1 MSLITWNDYF
11 VTGIDEIDSQ
21 HRRLIDLIGR
31 SARVLVLPYASAH
44 TTADKLLDALTDYV
58 IYHFDTEA
66 RLMSEHGVDPRHSE
80 HHLREH
86 ADFVARVGEMRRRY
100 EKEGNISGG
109 ELLTFLAN
117 WLVFHILAD
126 DQVLGRQLRAIRAGR
141 GPDEAF
147 ESAEGSE
154 ADPAQ
159 QAQTRALIDLYQ
171 LINVQYA
178 NLQAANQEL
187 EMHRGRLEELVAR
200 RTTQLAEAR
209 DLAEAASRAKS
220 AFLANISHEF
230 RTPLNAIVGMDWVL
244 LQQIGDPGQR
254 DKLQLIARASE
265 RLLGMLDE
273 VLDMVKLEA
282 EQLTLEPVDFDPRTL
297 IERQAAHLAAKAEA
311 RGIATALAISGA
323 LPGMVHADAA
333 RIEQII
339 DHVLDN
345 AVKFTARG
353 RITLRAEMRRLA
365 AGNDAGAT
373 PLLCIDVEDS
383 GCGIAA
389 DQLPKLFRPFA
400 QANGGTAR
408 AHGGTGL
415 SLALCKRLALLQ
427 GGDIEVDSTP
437 GRGSRFR
444 IELPVRIVV
453 GDAAAAGATPPSD
466 ASATA
471 TTTEPATA
479 AISEASDGAPP
490 DAAAQL
496 AAGDLLARLR
506 ALVAEDDSRALTLWH
521 NSRPALQ
528 AVLGAHAVRLE
539 RALAGYDF
547 QAALAILDA
556 APAAGPRRRSTAPQ

>member
-21 HRRLIDLIGR
+21 HRRLIDLISR
-31 SARVLVLPYASAH
+31 SARVLVLPYEAAH
-44 TTADKLLDALTDYV
+44 TTADKLLDTLTDYV

-66 RLMSEHGVDPRHSE
+66 RLMSEHGIDPRHSE

-100 EKEGNISGG
+100 EQEGNISGG

-126 DQVLGRQLRAIRAGR
+126 DQVLGRQLRAIRAGH

-159 QAQTRALIDLYQ
+159 RAQTRALIDLYQ

-178 NLQAANQEL
+178 HLQAANQEL

-230 RTPLNAIVGMDWVL
+230 RTPLNAIVGMNWVL
-244 LQQIGDPGQR
+244 LQQIADSGQR

-311 RGIATALAISGA
+311 RGIETALEISGA
-323 LPGMVHADAA
+323 LPGRVRADAA
-333 RIEQII
+333 RIEQIV

-353 RITLRAEMRRLA
+353 RIALRAEMRPPA
-365 AGNDAGAT
+365 AGGDAGAA

-408 AHGGTGL
+408 THGGTGL

-444 IELPVRIVV
+444 IELPVRVVV
-453 GDAAAAGATPPSD
+453 GDALDAPSPSD
-466 ASATA
+466 ASATPA
-471 TTTEPATA
+471 TTSPATA
-479 AISEASDGAPP
+479 AIGEPDGGAPP

-496 AAGDLLARLR
+496 VAGDLLARLR

-521 NSRPALQ
+521 ESRPLLQ
-528 AVLGAHAVRLE
+528 ACLGAHAAQLE

-547 QAALAILDA
+547 QAALVVIDA
-556 APAAGPRRRSTAPQ
+556 VPAAGPRRRSTATQ